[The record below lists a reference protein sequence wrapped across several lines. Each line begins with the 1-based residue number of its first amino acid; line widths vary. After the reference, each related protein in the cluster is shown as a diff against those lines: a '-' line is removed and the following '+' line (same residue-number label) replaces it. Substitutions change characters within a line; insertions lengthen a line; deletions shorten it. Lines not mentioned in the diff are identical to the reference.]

1 MKKSKKLPK
10 SVAGDIIIYNDED
23 IYYYQGSLISLEMDM
38 NYLDYNSLDGDYRR
52 IRDGIIM
59 TAKIDNYKEDE
70 NIVLDDTTM
79 KRIAKYNKTA
89 DLKRL
94 DKIIA
99 EKEEKIRELDALLT
113 DKEKRW
119 KKVKDFVANIYDIN
133 INKDDDDYIDYD

>member
-10 SVAGDIIIYNDED
+10 SVFGDIIIYNDEN
-23 IYYYQGSLISLEMDM
+23 IYYYQGSLISIDMDM
-38 NYLDYNSLDGDYRR
+38 NYLDYNSLDGTCGC
-52 IRDGIIM
+52 IRDGMIM
-59 TAKIDNYKEDE
+59 TAKIDNYKEGE

-133 INKDDDDYIDYD
+133 INEDDDDYIDYD

>member
-1 MKKSKKLPK
+1 MKKSKTLPK
-10 SVAGDIIIYNDED
+10 YVVGNIIVYNEED
-23 IYYYQGSLISLEMDM
+23 MYYYQGSLISIDMDM
-38 NYLDYNSLDGDYRR
+38 NYLYYNSLDGDYRR
-52 IRDGIIM
+52 IEDGIIM
-59 TAKIDNYKEDE
+59 TAKINNYKEGE

-119 KKVKDFVANIYDIN
+119 KKVKDFVANIYN
-133 INKDDDDYIDYD
+133 IDVNKDDDDYCDYD

>member
-10 SVAGDIIIYNDED
+10 SVFGDIIIYNDED
-23 IYYYQGSLISLEMDM
+23 IYYYQGSLISIDMDT

-52 IRDGIIM
+52 IEDGMIM
-59 TAKIDNYKEDE
+59 TAKINNYKEGE

-119 KKVKDFVANIYDIN
+119 KKVKDFVANIYDIDVN
-133 INKDDDDYIDYD
+133 EDNDDYVDYD

>member
-10 SVAGDIIIYNDED
+10 YVAGDIIIYNDED
-23 IYYYQGSLISLEMDM
+23 IYYYQGSLISIDVDM
-38 NYLDYNSLDGDYRR
+38 NYLDYNSLDGDCRR
-52 IRDGIIM
+52 IEDGIIM
-59 TAKIDNYKEDE
+59 TARIDNYKEGE

-119 KKVKDFVANIYDIN
+119 KKVKDFVANIYDIDVN
-133 INKDDDDYIDYD
+133 EDDDDYADYD

>member
-10 SVAGDIIIYNDED
+10 SVFGDIIIYNDED
-23 IYYYQGSLISLEMDM
+23 IYYYQGSLISIDVDM

-52 IRDGIIM
+52 IEDGIIM
-59 TAKIDNYKEDE
+59 TAKINNYKEGE

-119 KKVKDFVANIYDIN
+119 KKVKDFVSNIYDIDVN
-133 INKDDDDYIDYD
+133 EDDDDYADYD

>member
-10 SVAGDIIIYNDED
+10 SVFGDIIIYNDED
-23 IYYYQGSLISLEMDM
+23 IYYYQGSLISIDMDT

-52 IRDGIIM
+52 IEDGMIM
-59 TAKIDNYKEDE
+59 TAKINNYKEGE

-99 EKEEKIRELDALLT
+99 EKEDTILFFILIPPMLPFYHIAT
-113 DKEKRW
+113 
-119 KKVKDFVANIYDIN
+119 F
-133 INKDDDDYIDYD
+133 

>member
-10 SVAGDIIIYNDED
+10 SVFGDIIIYNDED
-23 IYYYQGSLISLEMDM
+23 IYYYQGSLISIDMDT

-52 IRDGIIM
+52 IEDGMIM
-59 TAKIDNYKEDE
+59 TAKINNYKEGE

-99 EKEEKIRELDALLT
+99 EKEEKIRELDALLN

-119 KKVKDFVANIYDIN
+119 KKVKDFVANIYDIDVN
-133 INKDDDDYIDYD
+133 EDNDDYVDYD

>member
-1 MKKSKKLPK
+1 
-10 SVAGDIIIYNDED
+10 
-23 IYYYQGSLISLEMDM
+23 M
-38 NYLDYNSLDGDYRR
+38 NYLYYNSPDGDYRR
-52 IRDGIIM
+52 IDDGIIM
-59 TAKIDNYKEDE
+59 TAKINNYKEGE

-119 KKVKDFVANIYDIN
+119 KKIKDFVANIYDIDVN
-133 INKDDDDYIDYD
+133 EDDDYVDYD